1 MKMPRVKDQEAVPL
15 EKFLESVSKH
25 AAAGRSVEDC
35 AKELNL
41 KPASVSVRLSQ
52 LRKKFKDA
60 GIEMDLPRFKGGTR
74 KSTLIE
80 DAKAILE
87 RIKKNSK

>member
-1 MKMPRVKDQEAVPL
+1 MKMPRVKEQEAVPL
-15 EKFLESVSKH
+15 DRFLESVAKH
-25 AAAGRSVEDC
+25 AAAGKTVEEC
-35 AKELNL
+35 AKDLNL

-52 LRKKFKDA
+52 LRKKFKEA
-60 GIEMDLPRFKGGTR
+60 GVEMEIPRFKGGVR

-87 RIKKNSK
+87 RIGKKK

>member
-1 MKMPRVKDQEAVPL
+1 MKMPRVKEQEAVPL
-15 EKFLESVSKH
+15 DRFLESVAKH
-25 AAAGRSVEDC
+25 AAAGQSVEEC
-35 AKELNL
+35 ARDLNL

-52 LRKKFKDA
+52 LRKKCKDA
-60 GIEMDLPRFKGGTR
+60 GVTLEIPRFKGGVR

-87 RIKKNSK
+87 RISKKS